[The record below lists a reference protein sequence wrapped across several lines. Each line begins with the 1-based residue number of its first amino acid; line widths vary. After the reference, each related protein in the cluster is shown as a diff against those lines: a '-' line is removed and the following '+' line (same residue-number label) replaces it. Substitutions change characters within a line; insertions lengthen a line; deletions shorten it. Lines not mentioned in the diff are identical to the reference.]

1 MRIAILSAL
10 FFASLS
16 LVACAASDRVV
27 VGNGGGTGLPT
38 DDTSATVPA
47 VTDAASFCGAMCN
60 RVQSC
65 DKSLDTQTCENE
77 CTNGNAAVFPRL
89 RSDVV
94 SLIVAC
100 FDGKDCKTVLGGEF
114 VGACTADAIATV
126 APSAA
131 ASSFCDA
138 LASAKKTCSGA
149 TAKTKAD
156 CLNTSKLYGD
166 DAIAQAQNCVKRGC
180 SEIDTC
186 VSAVFGSLGGSVTTS
201 KPSTNGGCTSGQFS
215 DLGSCSTC
223 AETSCCA
230 EASACYGDSN
240 CRDIARSCL
249 VNGTS
254 STVCSQAYSGAG
266 TSARSLAS
274 TLLSCSSSKCSS
286 TCQVGGG

>member
-1 MRIAILSAL
+1 MRIAVLSSA

-27 VGNGGGTGLPT
+27 VGNGGTGIPAGE
-38 DDTSATVPA
+38 TSETLPA

-65 DKSLDTQTCENE
+65 DKSLDTQTCQNE

-94 SLIVAC
+94 SLIVEC

-138 LASAKKTCSGA
+138 LAGAKKTCSGA
-149 TAKTKAD
+149 TSKTKAD

-166 DAIAQAQNCVKRGC
+166 AAIAQAQNCVKRGC

-186 VSAVFGSLGGSVTTS
+186 VSAVFGSLGGSVTTT
-201 KPSTNGGCTSGQFS
+201 KPSTSGECTSGQFS

-230 EASACYGDSN
+230 EASACYGDSE
-240 CRDIARSCL
+240 CREIARSCF

-254 STVCSQAYSGAG
+254 STYCSQAYSSAT

-274 TLLSCSSSKCSS
+274 TLLSCSSSKCSG